1 MKVKFG
7 GKFFQTKL
15 LSARLLHKVCR
26 LLSSPVLL
34 RKFTNT
40 VTLKY
45 SAYFAFYTRSVF
57 YIYPVRNPQPAVP
70 IFMPPDLKRFTLRS
84 ILQQGYN
91 KSLITS
97 EKTFSLFLGK
107 RLSHDTC
114 RLWIAVGVT
123 FPLETARRRHET
135 LLHYKATAILFA
147 VTPLPVLLCHFL
159 LYFPPHIR
167 QNASRS
173 RICCSM
179 TLDRKEITELS
190 VTHLKDAVFT
200 SFNNG
205 V

>member
-7 GKFFQTKL
+7 EKLFQTKL
-15 LSARLLHKVCR
+15 LSVRLSHKVCR

-123 FPLETARRRHET
+123 FPLETRNTPSLQGDRHLVCSRATSGFT
-135 LLHYKATAILFA
+135 LSF
-147 VTPLPVLLCHFL
+147 PLI
-159 LYFPPHIR
+159 FPPHIF
-167 QNASRS
+167 QSASRS
-173 RICCSM
+173 RICSSM
-179 TLDRKEITELS
+179 TLDRKEIT
-190 VTHLKDAVFT
+190 
-200 SFNNG
+200 
-205 V
+205 

>member
-7 GKFFQTKL
+7 GKLFQTKL
-15 LSARLLHKVCR
+15 LSARLLHKICR

-57 YIYPVRNPQPAVP
+57 YIYPVGNPQPAVP
-70 IFMPPDLKRFTLRS
+70 IFIPPDLKRFTLCS

-114 RLWIAVGVT
+114 RLWINVGVT
-123 FPLETARRRHET
+123 FPLETARRRHGRSFTTRRPPFCLQSRHFRFYAVIFSYISPTYSEKR
-135 LLHYKATAILFA
+135 LEESNILF
-147 VTPLPVLLCHFL
+147 HDF
-159 LYFPPHIR
+159 
-167 QNASRS
+167 
-173 RICCSM
+173 
-179 TLDRKEITELS
+179 
-190 VTHLKDAVFT
+190 
-200 SFNNG
+200 G
-205 V
+205 

>member
-7 GKFFQTKL
+7 EKLFQTKL
-15 LSARLLHKVCR
+15 LSVRLSHKVCR

-159 LYFPPHIR
+159 IFPPHIR
-167 QNASRS
+167 QSASRS
-173 RICCSM
+173 RICSSI
-179 TLDRKEITELS
+179 TLDRKEIT
-190 VTHLKDAVFT
+190 
-200 SFNNG
+200 
-205 V
+205 

>member
-15 LSARLLHKVCR
+15 LSARLSHKVCR

-97 EKTFSLFLGK
+97 EKNIQFISWKTSQPWYMQALDCCWRNISVRDSSTKTRNTPSLQGDRHLVCSRATPGFTLSFPHISPTYSAK
-107 RLSHDTC
+107 RLEESDM
-114 RLWIAVGVT
+114 
-123 FPLETARRRHET
+123 
-135 LLHYKATAILFA
+135 LF
-147 VTPLPVLLCHFL
+147 HNF
-159 LYFPPHIR
+159 
-167 QNASRS
+167 
-173 RICCSM
+173 
-179 TLDRKEITELS
+179 
-190 VTHLKDAVFT
+190 
-200 SFNNG
+200 G
-205 V
+205 